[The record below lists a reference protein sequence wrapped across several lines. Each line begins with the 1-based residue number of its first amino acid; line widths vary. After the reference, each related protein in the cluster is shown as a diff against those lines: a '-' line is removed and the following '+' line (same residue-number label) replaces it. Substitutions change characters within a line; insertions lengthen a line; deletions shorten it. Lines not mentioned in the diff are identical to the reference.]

1 MSMYFK
7 GIEYVD
13 KTYLM
18 SKEWKETVEKSQNNA
33 IIDSKFSTNY
43 FRAGYAYY
51 VQKKTESNPIVLILE
66 YATEDILQF
75 LKPTNDD
82 RLAEYNFTVGESI
95 RNEMVYTMLVP
106 SKESVKLE

>member
-13 KTYLM
+13 KTYFM
-18 SKEWKETVEKSQNNA
+18 SKEWKDRVEESQNNA
-33 IIDSKFSTNY
+33 IVLNKFNLNY

-51 VQKKTESNPIVLILE
+51 VQKKTETTPILLLLE

-75 LKPTNDD
+75 LKPTTDD

-106 SKESVKLE
+106 SKESVRLE